1 MTYEE
6 MKEKHNAPAG
16 NRKSPQHEESK
27 LQRSCVFWFRA
38 QYPNHTLFAI
48 PNGGKRNAK
57 EAAIMKAEG
66 TLAGVADL
74 FLMFPSKGYT
84 GLFIEMKYGSGVQS
98 AAQTAFQ
105 KKAEEQGYKYI
116 VINRLDRFI
125 TEINSYMSQYSLNT
139 AKAVTGLQK

>member
-6 MKEKHNAPAG
+6 LKEKHNTAAA

-38 QYPNHTLFAI
+38 QYPDHTLFAI
-48 PNGGKRNAK
+48 PNGGKRNAR

-74 FLMFPSKGYT
+74 FLMFSNKGYA
-84 GLFIEMKYGSGVQS
+84 GLFIEMKFGAGTQS
-98 AAQTAFQ
+98 VAQIDFQ
-105 KKAEEQGYKYI
+105 KKAQRQGYKYI
-116 VINRLDRFI
+116 VVDRFDKFI
-125 TEINSYMSQYSLNT
+125 KEINNYIR
-139 AKAVTGLQK
+139 